1 MLNGWPLPRRQSFS
15 WFHVLEGKKDV
26 KNIEGDVR
34 MGALPPE
41 LHLGARLE
49 KRKLAKRSDQAPG
62 WDMRR
67 IKGACERLAS

>member
-1 MLNGWPLPRRQSFS
+1 MDGHCQGDRASHGFVYWK
-15 WFHVLEGKKDV
+15 EKKDV

-34 MGALPPE
+34 MGALPSE

-62 WDMRR
+62 WGMRR
-67 IKGACERLAS
+67 IKGACGRLAS

>member
-1 MLNGWPLPRRQSFS
+1 MDGHCQGDRASHGFVYWK
-15 WFHVLEGKKDV
+15 EKKDV

-67 IKGACERLAS
+67 IKGACGRLAS

>member
-1 MLNGWPLPRRQSFS
+1 MAIAKATELLMVSCTGRK
-15 WFHVLEGKKDV
+15 KKDV

-34 MGALPPE
+34 MGALPSE

-67 IKGACERLAS
+67 IKGACGRLAS